1 MPSANND
8 RNNNRKERSTCNH
21 NNAWAA
27 RIRSVTMGGPAEKI
41 RKRKREEHR
50 KKKEEERRRQEE
62 QRKAE
67 EAKRKA
73 NLACD
78 ENDGYSRVY
87 GKYGWQWI
95 NNKDKKNTSEPA
107 TNAQTSLVNN
117 EEVARPP
124 AMRSLDNELGTSSF
138 AAKTKPI
145 LSNGASGTV
154 SFLSNSTVEASPLSD
169 VTCSQSPSK
178 SSNKP
183 RAVAFSKPKTIKE
196 ENDEAVDPIMAIMMR
211 KEAEKA
217 KMKVADSP
225 SSLQSNSSMNN
236 ERRLSQEGARKQ
248 AHDPMQIARKK
259 EEERAKT
266 KDEPMSEEEDEREA
280 SPRAEARNPFAL
292 MRNEDRRSFSP
303 GSAGPVQQAPAADL
317 WEDSEEE
324 EETKEA
330 KNKKK
335 KQKKRGRPKKN
346 PPPDDDD
353 EQAESPPAK
362 KSPAQPRKAPPKK
375 KASLESAPRHR
386 KSREQD
392 DDSSASDID
401 SDSDIDCEQDD
412 VLIPSFRDPKMGP
425 PSALEPMELPR
436 AKEQNTVHVIPASIN
451 RYLRGYQQQGV
462 TFMYSCIMRKSGGIL
477 GDDMGLVRSHEFCKG
492 SAWLGLSAYRLS
504 LFLLLMNRKQGKTGK

>member
-1 MPSANND
+1 
-8 RNNNRKERSTCNH
+8 
-21 NNAWAA
+21 
-27 RIRSVTMGGPAEKI
+27 MGGLAEKI

-67 EAKRKA
+67 EDKRKA

-95 NNKDKKNTSEPA
+95 NNKDKNSASEPE

-117 EEVARPP
+117 ESVARPP
-124 AMRSLDNELGTSSF
+124 AMRSLDNKLGASSSF
-138 AAKTKPI
+138 ATKAKPI

-154 SFLSNSTVEASPLSD
+154 SFLSNTTVEASPLSD

-178 SSNKP
+178 SSKP
-183 RAVAFSKPKTIKE
+183 RAIAFPKPNTIKE

-225 SSLQSNSSMNN
+225 SLQLNPSMNN
-236 ERRLSQEGARKQ
+236 ERRLSREGAPKQ

-266 KDEPMSEEEDEREA
+266 KDEPMSEDEDEQEA
-280 SPRAEARNPFAL
+280 SPRAEAKNPFAL
-292 MRNEDRRSFSP
+292 MRNEERRSFSP

-324 EETKEA
+324 EESKEA
-330 KNKKK
+330 KNNKK

-346 PPPDDDD
+346 PPSDDDD
-353 EQAESPPAK
+353 EEAESPPAK
-362 KSPAQPRKAPPKK
+362 KSPAQSRKAPPKK
-375 KASLESAPRHR
+375 KASLESAPRRR
-386 KSREQD
+386 KSREQ

-436 AKEQNTVHVIPASIN
+436 AKDHNTVHVIPASIN

-477 GDDMGLVRSHEFCKG
+477 GDDMGLVSSHEFCKG
-492 SAWLGLSAYRLS
+492 SGL
-504 LFLLLMNRKQGKTGK
+504 T